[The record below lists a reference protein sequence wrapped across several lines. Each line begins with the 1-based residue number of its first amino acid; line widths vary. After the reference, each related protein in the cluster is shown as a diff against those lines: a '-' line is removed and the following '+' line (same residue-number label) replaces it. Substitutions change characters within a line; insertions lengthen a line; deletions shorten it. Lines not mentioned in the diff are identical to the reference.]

1 MVKKSR
7 SDFRYNINS
16 DHLRKGMK
24 QTKVVSWDDFC
35 YFGTI

>member
-7 SDFRYNINS
+7 SDFQYNINS

-24 QTKVVSWDDFC
+24 QTEVVSRGDFC
-35 YFGTI
+35 YLGTI